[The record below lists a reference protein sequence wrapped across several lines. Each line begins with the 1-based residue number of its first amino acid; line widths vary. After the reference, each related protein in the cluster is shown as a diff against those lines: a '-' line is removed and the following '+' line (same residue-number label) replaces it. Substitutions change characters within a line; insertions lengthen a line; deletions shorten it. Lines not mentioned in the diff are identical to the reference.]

1 MGFTYQRI
9 LFFFGDFLRILQIL
23 HGAQNGA
30 EFWHRAFK
38 EHPAACGLKGP
49 PADRAPRARP
59 YRGSLQV
66 GFMWASPLR
75 PLWMLADVQSEIWQ
89 SLLNLTKFDRFYSEV
104 CLVCNET
111 RHFGMVW
118 ADLPFKKRS
127 RFEPHSRGFFH
138 KRQPE
143 IWINLASNKYT
154 TKAQSSPMWGLGWRW
169 YPLAQAATRSMK
181 RAATT
186 ALVTV
191 TNGIE
196 RLWRL
201 PSGELT

>member
-9 LFFFGDFLRILQIL
+9 LFFFWDFFLHISQIW
-23 HGAQNGA
+23 HSAQNGA
-30 EFWHRAFK
+30 ELWHRAFK
-38 EHPAACGLKGP
+38 EHPAACGLKEP

-127 RFEPHSRGFFH
+127 IFEPHSRGFFH

-143 IWINLASNKYT
+143 IWHPISIP
-154 TKAQSSPMWGLGWRW
+154 Q
-169 YPLAQAATRSMK
+169 
-181 RAATT
+181 
-186 ALVTV
+186 
-191 TNGIE
+191 
-196 RLWRL
+196 RLSL
-201 PSGELT
+201 HQCED